1 VVSDLFCP
9 ARVLVCRH
17 AEADIERPDLV
28 HSDDDG
34 WLTERGQVKARELGA
49 RLLGERAAAVYT
61 STLGRAR
68 ETGALVGAALGVP
81 VRAIAGVQELSVGLY
96 AGRPASDPCV
106 GQVFA
111 TWLTGDLSAGCPG
124 AETGEQ
130 VVSRFADALEG
141 LADQHRGETVVVIS
155 HGGVMSL
162 VIPHRSTNA
171 TSALTR
177 DRLLPNGAVVTVEI
191 DADGWRLAG
200 PWPGLPAA

>member
-1 VVSDLFCP
+1 MSDLFCP

-34 WLTERGQVKARELGA
+34 WLTERGQVQARELGA

-81 VRAIAGVQELSVGLY
+81 VRAIAGVQELSV
-96 AGRPASDPCV
+96 
-106 GQVFA
+106 
-111 TWLTGDLSAGCPG
+111 DLSAGCPG